1 MSETQQPKPSRGF
14 SREMIVALSA
24 NAVSIITLLIFIYQ
38 TNLMREQQH
47 ISVWPYL
54 EWLPSCCSEEFG
66 AYIQVENKGIGPAAV
81 QSVTVRLNGKEM
93 NSVEELFTEAIGHND
108 FFYYTSTVES
118 RVLAPG
124 EKIKMIAIPDKE
136 TAFKVDSTL
145 RRKGLEIEI
154 CYCSVYEDCWT
165 CTGTS
170 STATKRCTR
179 SEVIRF

>member
-1 MSETQQPKPSRGF
+1 MPETQQPQRSRGF
-14 SREMIVALSA
+14 SKEMIVALSA

-93 NSVEELFTEAIGHND
+93 NSVEELFTEAVGHSNFD
-108 FFYYTSTVES
+108 YYTSTVES

-124 EKIKMIAIPDKE
+124 EKIKMISIPDINW
-136 TAFKVDSTL
+136 AVKVDSVL
-145 RRKGLEIEI
+145 RRNGLEIEI

-170 STATKRCTR
+170 SMPTKRCTR
-179 SEVIRF
+179 SGVIKF